1 MVVLLTS
8 MKVTARVV
16 MFSANSRMLMRMKVS
31 DGSDRVMATKSLML
45 RVTLDMDPSR
55 MALPSLTSLIVVL
68 NSPKP

>member
-1 MVVLLTS
+1 MTS

-45 RVTLDMDPSR
+45 RVMLDMDPSR